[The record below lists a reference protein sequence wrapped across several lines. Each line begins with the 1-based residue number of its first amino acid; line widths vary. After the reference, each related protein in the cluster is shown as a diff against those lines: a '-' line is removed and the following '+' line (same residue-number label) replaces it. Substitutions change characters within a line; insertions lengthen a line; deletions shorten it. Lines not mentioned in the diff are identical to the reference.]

1 MYLFISARKV
11 EVRINEKQDKQLP
24 NEITSESEN

>member
-11 EVRINEKQDKQLP
+11 EVRINEKQDKQRS
-24 NEITSESEN
+24 NEISSESEN